1 MEFGGEMWRNDSC
14 RATKKKERRKER
26 KKKRKHAQKEGEKK
40 HLPPFSACFSR
51 VFGRDV
57 GSFTPREQALCGLPR
72 SHSRNPRCRS
82 GPSISRVASHGTSR
96 RKKFNYNS
104 AWWGWKEWR
113 ENGSKGWKEKEG
125 KEIGGRSRS
134 FVRPHLPT
142 SPPPAV
148 AVSGGGRIIEA
159 RLPPLNLLKSD

>member
-14 RATKKKERRKER
+14 RATKKKREGKRER
-26 KKKRKHAQKEGEKK
+26 KKGNTHKKKEKK
-40 HLPPFSACFSR
+40 NICLRFPR
-51 VFGRDV
+51 VFRGFSEGMLAV
-57 GSFTPREQALCGLPR
+57 
-72 SHSRNPRCRS
+72 
-82 GPSISRVASHGTSR
+82 SR
-96 RKKFNYNS
+96 RASKHCAGYRVRTRGIRDAAVAPRFHASPATGHRDEKNLITIPPDE
-104 AWWGWKEWR
+104 GGGWR
-113 ENGSKGWKEKEG
+113 ENGRKGWKEKEG